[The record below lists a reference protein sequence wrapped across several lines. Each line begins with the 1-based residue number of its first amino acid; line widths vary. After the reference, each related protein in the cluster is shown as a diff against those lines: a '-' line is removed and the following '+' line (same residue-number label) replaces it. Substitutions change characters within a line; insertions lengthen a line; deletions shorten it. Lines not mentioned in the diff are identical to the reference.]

1 MAADLLNRVAMLLVV
16 LFGVTAA
23 MALPA
28 GAAAETALSQPPEAP
43 DLAALEA
50 RALELYCRGTNS
62 MANALADAS

>member
-1 MAADLLNRVAMLLVV
+1 MVRKITMAELDARVAELLAHADKMRAHIKAHE
-16 LFGVTAA
+16 F
-23 MALPA
+23 
-28 GAAAETALSQPPEAP
+28 